1 MSRGTVQ
8 QMPFSPVEIVI
19 RHFPVYEAYVVT
31 ITTDMGFL
39 HNLHGFRTAEH
50 PSGTKS
56 HFIQQQAGVLAGIVV
71 VIHYEHF
78 EWLQLAFA
86 FF

>member
-1 MSRGTVQ
+1 
-8 QMPFSPVEIVI
+8 
-19 RHFPVYEAYVVT
+19 
-31 ITTDMGFL
+31 MGFL
-39 HNLHGFRTAEH
+39 HNLHSFRTAEH